1 MNRLRAPLA
10 FAVAAVL
17 AFAAM
22 RLSQQEDAASATGS
36 VPLVPADA
44 IDSERVDEIVLERE
58 GVVNRFVRK
67 GQGWQQLEPVAH
79 AIDGWSMRQLIS
91 KALKAESVRSIDL
104 SALAAEA
111 RSKSLVEA
119 GLAPAAGKLELIES
133 ADASGQRRKL
143 VIELGRRSL
152 AGRAYARASTA
163 AEDSAKTGY
172 AVIDGALHEFA
183 LGRDPREFRRRELF
197 VDLGDVDRLAFRA
210 GESELVVVKD
220 VRGYRIAS
228 PVQARADRVQVE
240 ELLDAL
246 RRAKSAGFVSDRP
259 VELSAY
265 GLGPAMA
272 SLELGADGVTRTLLV
287 GDAVSLGAQDRFG
300 LIDGTSTV
308 VRIPAEVLA
317 TIVPRLDRIVDAVAT
332 GVRARDVGGI
342 EIASGMRRISLR
354 RESDGWSSTVGEQ
367 GGGDSQAGTV
377 ERDRVDGLLKALS
390 ETRAQAI
397 ELAAFPSAESIATV
411 TLLGFGGEPL
421 DTVRIARREAD
432 SKWILENGD
441 GVLRLHGS
449 IELPLTADELGFRLK
464 R

>member
-1 MNRLRAPLA
+1 MSRLRVPIA

-17 AFAAM
+17 GFAAM
-22 RLSQQEDAASATGS
+22 RLSQREDVASVTGS
-36 VPLVPADA
+36 APLVPADS
-44 IDSERVDEIVLERE
+44 IDSERIDEIVLERD
-58 GVVNRFVRK
+58 GVVHRFVRN

-79 AIDGWSMRQLIS
+79 AIDGWSMRQLVG

-104 SALAAEA
+104 SALAPDA
-111 RSKSLVEA
+111 RTKSLVDA
-119 GLAPAAGKLELIES
+119 GLSPPAGRLELIES

-143 VIELGRRSL
+143 AIELGRRSL
-152 AGRAYARASTA
+152 AGRAYARAG
-163 AEDSAKTGY
+163 AEPTSY
-172 AVIDGALHEFA
+172 SVIDGALHEFA

-197 VDLGDVDRLAFRA
+197 VDLGDIDRLAFRA

-220 VRGYRIAS
+220 GRGYRIAS

-272 SLELGADGVTRTLLV
+272 SLELGSAGVTRTLLV

-317 TIVPRLDRIVDAVAT
+317 TIVPRLDRIVDAVAS

-354 RESDGWSSTVGEQ
+354 RESDGWSATVGEQ

-377 ERDRVDGLLKALS
+377 ERDRVEGLLKALS

-397 ELAAFPSAESIATV
+397 ELAAFPSTDSIATV

-421 DTVRIARREAD
+421 DTVRIARRESD

-449 IELPLTADELGFRLK
+449 IELPLSADELGFRLK

>member
-1 MNRLRAPLA
+1 MSRLRVPIA
-10 FAVAAVL
+10 FAIAAVL
-17 AFAAM
+17 GVASM
-22 RLSQQEDAASATGS
+22 RIAQRQDVSTATATA
-36 VPLVPADA
+36 PLVPADA
-44 IDSERVDEIVLERE
+44 VDAERIDEIVLERD
-58 GVVNRFVRK
+58 GVLHRFVRN

-79 AIDGWSMRQLIS
+79 AIDGWSMRQLIG

-104 SALAAEA
+104 SGLAADA
-111 RSKSLVEA
+111 RSKSLAEA
-119 GLAPAAGKLELIES
+119 GLTPPAGRIELIES
-133 ADASGQRRKL
+133 ADASGQRRKIVL
-143 VIELGRRSL
+143 ELGRRSL
-152 AGRAYARASTA
+152 AGRAYARAGA
-163 AEDSAKTGY
+163 ADASY

-210 GESELVVVKD
+210 GESELVLAKAGRD
-220 VRGYRIAS
+220 YRIDS
-228 PVQARADRVQVE
+228 PVRARADRVQVG
-240 ELLDAL
+240 ELIDAV

-272 SLELGADGVTRTLLV
+272 SLEIASAGLTRTLLI

-354 RESDGWSSTVGEQ
+354 READGWTATVGEQ
-367 GGGDSQAGTV
+367 GGGESQSGKV
-377 ERDRVDGLLKALS
+377 ERERVEGLLKALS

-397 ELAAFPSAESIATV
+397 ELAAFPATESIAMV
-411 TLLGFGGEPL
+411 TLLGFAGEPL
-421 DTVRIARREAD
+421 DTVRIARRESD

-441 GVLRLHGS
+441 GVLRLHGA
-449 IELPLTADELGFRLK
+449 IELPLAADELGFTPK